1 MAKKMALVFS
11 TLLGATLAGCATG
24 GDGAAWKCSAKGLV
38 NSNYNGSSMAMIH
51 LQGYSSGGSYKVE
64 KNAAGTEAKGVTADG
79 TPFLCAKVP

>member
-1 MAKKMALVFS
+1 
-11 TLLGATLAGCATG
+11 
-24 GDGAAWKCSAKGLV
+24 
-38 NSNYNGSSMAMIH
+38 MAMIH